1 MKFVEEK
8 DGFIIEFDDGEV
20 NAINKTKSLY
30 LNKDIG
36 KSFAQNLMACAM
48 REQVKF
54 MLTKLNL
61 MQRLQIQTRIQL
73 LKILDKI

>member
-48 REQVKF
+48 KI
-54 MLTKLNL
+54 MKKLTPENNLNG
-61 MQRLQIQTRIQL
+61 RLNVRRSSQDTSESSR
-73 LKILDKI
+73 DS